1 MGRKTG
7 TSFYYGWCA
16 YNNEK
21 SIGDA
26 KIGGAIITDRKD
38 IIIFNQRMAGYLMLT
53 GYVLLDMRPDIRS
66 SSGKNVFIFK
76 DTPQIR
82 NSMSDYLNH

>member
-7 TSFYYGWCA
+7 TSFYCGWCA
-16 YNNEK
+16 YNNGK
-21 SIGDA
+21 SIDDA
-26 KIGGAIITDRKD
+26 KIGGTIITDRKD
-38 IIIFNQRMAGYLMLT
+38 LIIFNQRMAGYLMLK
-53 GYVLLDMRPDIRS
+53 GYVLLDMRPDINS
-66 SSGKNVFIFK
+66 SSGKNVFVFK

>member
-7 TSFYYGWCA
+7 TSFYCGWCA
-16 YNNEK
+16 YNNGK
-21 SIGDA
+21 SIDDA
-26 KIGGAIITDRKD
+26 KIGGTIITDRKD
-38 IIIFNQRMAGYLMLT
+38 LIIFNQRMAGYLMLM
-53 GYVLLDMRPDIRS
+53 GYVLLYMRPDINS
-66 SSGKNVFIFK
+66 SSGKNVFVFK

>member
-7 TSFYYGWCA
+7 TSFYCGWCA
-16 YNNEK
+16 YNN
-21 SIGDA
+21 D
-26 KIGGAIITDRKD
+26 
-38 IIIFNQRMAGYLMLT
+38 LMLK
-53 GYVLLDMRPDIRS
+53 GYVLLDMRPDINS
-66 SSGKNVFIFK
+66 SSGKNVFVFK

>member
-7 TSFYYGWCA
+7 TSFYCGWCA

-21 SIGDA
+21 RGM
-26 KIGGAIITDRKD
+26 IITDRKD
-38 IIIFNQRMAGYLMLT
+38 IIIFNQRMAGYLMLK
-53 GYVLLDMRPDIRS
+53 GYVLLDMRPDINS
-66 SSGKNVFIFK
+66 SSGKNVFVFK
-76 DTPQIR
+76 QTPHTR